1 MLAKIGG
8 SDLQIVYIEALQ
20 DRNVMVKNEAVRAI
34 YTYGDEMA
42 MRPICERV
50 NKIVARRRKNEVEPT
65 DESEIIIAL
74 RFLRERENVRIIK
87 KESASMR
94 LTLFL
99 QTSLIL

>member
-1 MLAKIGG
+1 
-8 SDLQIVYIEALQ
+8 
-20 DRNVMVKNEAVRAI
+20 MVKYEAVRAS
-34 YTYGDEMA
+34 YMYGDEMA

-87 KESASMR
+87 KESASIIR
-94 LTLFL
+94 TLCKGHFKK
-99 QTSLIL
+99 S